1 MAWWVNLYL
10 TVISM
15 LAIGSCIEER
25 RMGFG
30 WLHVLSSLFSA
41 VVVVVGVIGYFNV
54 AVASMLGKLL
64 LPIIIASLAW
74 GVYGGIQNLK
84 RMMPLDDMS
93 VSENKVIRKMA
104 IIISIS
110 LLLPGYAIGA
120 ITGLR
125 AW

>member
-1 MAWWVNLYL
+1 
-10 TVISM
+10 M